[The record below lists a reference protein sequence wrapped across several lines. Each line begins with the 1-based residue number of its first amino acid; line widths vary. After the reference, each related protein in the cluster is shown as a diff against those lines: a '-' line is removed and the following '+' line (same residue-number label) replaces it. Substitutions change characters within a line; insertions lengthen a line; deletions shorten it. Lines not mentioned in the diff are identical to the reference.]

1 MVRHIETF
9 DAFLNPTSLSARGFD
24 APQRSLSMPCE
35 YAD

>member
-24 APQRSLSMPCE
+24 ALRRSLFMPCE